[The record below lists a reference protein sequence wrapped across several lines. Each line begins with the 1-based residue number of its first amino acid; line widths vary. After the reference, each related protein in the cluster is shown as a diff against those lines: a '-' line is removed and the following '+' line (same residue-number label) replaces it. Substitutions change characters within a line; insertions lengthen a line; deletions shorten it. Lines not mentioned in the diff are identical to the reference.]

1 MAKYK
6 FIKEHT
12 STYRVW
18 NPSIGTSSAVEQSIT
33 FKVGDIV
40 DGTFVPAHQA
50 GGGIMAPYQAPDS
63 VTIPNPNVGQGLF
76 NGNGAPTGFSIPPS
90 ELQLVSGSPTMG
102 DSVITAPSGKRTTP
116 TPEKSST
123 PTPNKSIFTPKN
135 IIIGV
140 LKKKNYLNC
149 IKKFKY

>member
-50 GGGIMAPYQAPDS
+50 GGGIIAPYQAPDS

-76 NGNGAPTGFSIPPS
+76 NGNGAPTGFSIPTS
-90 ELQLVSGSPTMG
+90 ELQLVSGSPTLVSGSPTMG
-102 DSVITAPSGKRTTP
+102 DS
-116 TPEKSST
+116 
-123 PTPNKSIFTPKN
+123 NKKFFTPKN

-140 LKKKNYLNC
+140 LAIVAIYGLLKWEKV
-149 IKKFKY
+149 I

>member
-102 DSVITAPSGKRTTP
+102 D
-116 TPEKSST
+116 
-123 PTPNKSIFTPKN
+123 PNKKFFTPKN
-135 IIIGV
+135 IIIGLLAIGV
-140 LKKKNYLNC
+140 
-149 IKKFKY
+149 IIGGFKLAKVF